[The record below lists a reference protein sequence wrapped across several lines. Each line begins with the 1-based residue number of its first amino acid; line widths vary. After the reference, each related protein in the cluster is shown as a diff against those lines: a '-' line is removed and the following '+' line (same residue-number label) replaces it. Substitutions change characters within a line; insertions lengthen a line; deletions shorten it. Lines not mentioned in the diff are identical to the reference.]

1 MHKTYFKDKKFYRKI
16 YNNLRKNF
24 IIFSLYLR
32 EEILTSQLLLFDNE
46 TVHCHMYGSTEYAK
60 KKSLIVFS
68 YHKLIMWA
76 KKKGFNIINFGGG
89 RTSDVNDTLLQFKQ
103 NFSNTFLR
111 YHIGEKVLNKK
122 VYDKLSLNKNEKKLF
137 KYRN

>member
-1 MHKTYFKDKKFYRKI
+1 MVNLMVKHFKDKKFYRKI

-89 RTSDVNDTLLQFKQ
+89 RTSDVNDTLC
-103 NFSNTFLR
+103 N
-111 YHIGEKVLNKK
+111 LNKISQTHFK
-122 VYDKLSLNKNEKKLF
+122 IPYRRKKF
-137 KYRN
+137 